1 MSTMKTAW
9 IALAG
14 VAAGL
19 LFAAI
24 VVTGDG
30 RVVPLALVLCVGGYL
45 LVSRFLKASR
55 RRAVER
61 EARRLGLS
69 FSRRDPFRVLDSDFH
84 PFLRYGKWPGTQGVE
99 NVVWGVRDGRE
110 VRAFEYWRPAQDE
123 WVRYSCAMVRIDG
136 RTVRATAG
144 TLVVA
149 PRGAV
154 HAFPVAIDSRARF
167 LNIHTPNLDFDGY
180 LRKLNEM
187 RARGEKPDDEFLKA
201 YDSYNV

>member
-1 MSTMKTAW
+1 MELHVQGCAGAEQLG
-9 IALAG
+9 IAALLA
-14 VAAGL
+14 A
-19 LFAAI
+19 
-24 VVTGDG
+24 TGDLT
-30 RVVPLALVLCVGGYL
+30 VTENEL
-45 LVSRFLKASR
+45 
-55 RRAVER
+55 E
-61 EARRLGLS
+61 
-69 FSRRDPFRVLDSDFH
+69 
-84 PFLRYGKWPGTQGVE
+84 PGTEPGDPHYHA
-99 NVVWGVRDGRE
+99 NHTD
-110 VRAFEYWRPAQDE
+110 AFYVLEGE
-123 WVRYSCAMVRIDG
+123 LEFRIDG

-154 HAFPVAIDSRARF
+154 HAFPVAIGSRARF

>member
-1 MSTMKTAW
+1 VTNVLVQGREGAEQLGR
-9 IALAG
+9 A
-14 VAAGL
+14 VL
-19 LFAAI
+19 LAAI
-24 VVTGDG
+24 DDLTFTEYD
-30 RVVPLALVLCVGGYL
+30 L
-45 LVSRFLKASR
+45 
-55 RRAVER
+55 E
-61 EARRLGLS
+61 
-69 FSRRDPFRVLDSDFH
+69 
-84 PFLRYGKWPGTQGVE
+84 PGTEHGDLHYHANHSDSFYVIEGELEFQIE
-99 NVVWGVRDGRE
+99 
-110 VRAFEYWRPAQDE
+110 
-123 WVRYSCAMVRIDG
+123 G

-154 HAFPVAIDSRARF
+154 HAFPVAIGSRARF

>member
-1 MSTMKTAW
+1 MDLHVQGREGAEQLGIAALLTA
-9 IALAG
+9 
-14 VAAGL
+14 
-19 LFAAI
+19 
-24 VVTGDG
+24 TGDLT
-30 RVVPLALVLCVGGYL
+30 VTENEL
-45 LVSRFLKASR
+45 
-55 RRAVER
+55 E
-61 EARRLGLS
+61 
-69 FSRRDPFRVLDSDFH
+69 
-84 PFLRYGKWPGTQGVE
+84 PGTEPGDPHYHANHTDSFYVLE
-99 NVVWGVRDGRE
+99 GE
-110 VRAFEYWRPAQDE
+110 LEF
-123 WVRYSCAMVRIDG
+123 RIDG

-154 HAFPVAIDSRARF
+154 HAFPVAIGSRARF